1 MFAYF
6 QIYKWIQIQFKHL
19 SIDFLSVAKKYPSE
33 ERTSVSDWKVLYNNY
48 LRDNSRIDQYQ
59 QPGNNRIYFHTMDV
73 IWK

>member
-6 QIYKWIQIQFKHL
+6 QIYKWIQIQFKHP
-19 SIDFLSVAKKYPSE
+19 VAKKYPSE
-33 ERTSVSDWKVLYNNY
+33 EETSVSDWKVLYNNY